1 MANEDIIHGHNHVGV
16 KLTAGEEAEAVVD
29 VVTATHP
36 EAQIEHYPAYI
47 SVVVP
52 HRLVLDT
59 PQISEQLGRPYDVPT
74 FLVILSSYHG
84 YINVEDERVTITAEA
99 KE

>member
-1 MANEDIIHGHNHVGV
+1 MAAQDIIHVHNHVGI

-29 VVTATHP
+29 VITAAHP
-36 EAQIEHYPAYI
+36 EARVERYPAYI

-52 HRLVLDT
+52 HRLTLEI
-59 PQISEQLGRPYDVPT
+59 PQVSEQLGRPYDVPT

-84 YINVEDERVTITAEA
+84 YIGVEDERVTITAEA